1 MKTKGLSFA
10 HFMVAHSVS
19 ATAMAYVLSWI
30 FGGLTPMIA
39 AVSLVYSVFRALSF
53 TRAMRNSLEW
63 RAPGG
68 VHPWDF
74 GELAVL
80 TFVLFA
86 AWKHFAWLM
95 PSVPTSGTP
104 AVTTLSL
111 TNFGDLP
118 LHLNYIRALASG
130 MDFLPLNPLFASEPL
145 RYPFGPNLYN
155 ALWECLGFNTI
166 GHLFLTGFAMT
177 VATLVLLREL
187 GGVWAMAAFF
197 LAGGAVTGLGEQ
209 DWKSLFLSVWIT
221 QRGMLWA
228 LPIGL
233 MLLMYLRSHLSGQ
246 SRLPQKAVGG
256 LGRMWGMFPFFHAH
270 GFVVVS
276 LLLFVL
282 VRFDFGKTLNWSRT
296 RDFLTRFF
304 VRNRAL
310 YWAVAPATFFVF
322 YTTENF
328 SRSSVVRLKWLWTLP
343 ENSNLQTIVKWA
355 WVNFGYS
362 VGALLLVAL
371 GLFFHERFVEKHKT
385 TEASRRF
392 WWEEM
397 FLYIAIFAL
406 GLVVMLAPWDWDN
419 IKVLIWPW
427 VLGFALVGRAYL
439 ALSERRPS
447 WIWQVV
453 SVVGV
458 VVAFHR
464 GAILLTESWKQ
475 PQEKAPV
482 LWQLDQLANAET
494 VLMKVSPKAIFAAAP
509 VPSHPL
515 AYFGRFRVMGYPGHL
530 WSHGIEYAE
539 TEKDLDDFMNG
550 SADWVERAK
559 KLKLTHVYWGPEEK
573 SKWGSTPRVW
583 QERLALVAK
592 SGEHEVYEFKEAK

>member
-10 HFMVAHSVS
+10 HFIVAHSVS
-19 ATAMAYVLSWI
+19 ATALAYVLSWV

-39 AVSLVYSVFRALSF
+39 AVSLVYSVFRASSF

-68 VHPWDF
+68 VRPWDW

-80 TFVLFA
+80 AFVIFA

-95 PSVPTSGTP
+95 PSVPTAGTP

-145 RYPFGPNLYN
+145 RYPFGPNLYS
-155 ALWECLGFNTI
+155 ALWECLGFHTI
-166 GHLFLTGFAMT
+166 GHLFLTGMAMT
-177 VATLVLLREL
+177 IATLVLLREL

-228 LPIGL
+228 LPMGL

-256 LGRMWGMFPFFHAH
+256 LGRMWGIFPFFHAH
-270 GFVVVS
+270 AFVVVS

-282 VRFDFGKTLNWSRT
+282 VRYDFGRFFNWSRT
-296 RDFLTRFF
+296 KEFLSRFF
-304 VRNRAL
+304 IRNRAL
-310 YWAVAPATFFVF
+310 YWAFAPATFFVF
-322 YTTENF
+322 YSTDGF
-328 SRSSVVRLKWLWTLP
+328 SRSSVVRFKWLWTLP
-343 ENSNLQTIVKWA
+343 ENSSLTTILDWA
-355 WVNFGYS
+355 WINFGYS

-371 GLFFHERFVEKHKT
+371 GLFLHERFFEKESTVEG
-385 TEASRRF
+385 SRRI
-392 WWEEM
+392 WWQEGLIYVAT
-397 FLYIAIFAL
+397 FSL

-427 VLGFALVGRAYL
+427 ILGFGLVGRGYL
-439 ALSERRPS
+439 ALAERRPS

-453 SVVGV
+453 SIVGV

-464 GAILLTESWKQ
+464 GAILLTESWKH
-475 PQEKAPV
+475 PQAKSQT
-482 LWQLDQLANAET
+482 LWSLDQLANAET
-494 VLMKVSPKAIFAAAP
+494 VLLKVSPKAIFAAAP

-515 AYFGRFRVMGYPGHL
+515 SYFGRFRVMGYPGHL
-530 WSHGIEYAE
+530 WSHGIEYGE

-550 SADWVERAK
+550 TADWVERAK

-573 SKWGSTPRVW
+573 SKWGSAPRAW